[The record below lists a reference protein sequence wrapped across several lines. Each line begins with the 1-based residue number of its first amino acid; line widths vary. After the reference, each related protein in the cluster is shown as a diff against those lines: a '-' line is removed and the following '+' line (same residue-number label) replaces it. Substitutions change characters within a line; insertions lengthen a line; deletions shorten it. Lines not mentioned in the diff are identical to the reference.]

1 MPVPGSFGS
10 LLYKNGQ
17 INFDPLSIG
26 DDGTTGISVPTFG
39 FVSTNPAS
47 LLLHWSDKTFA
58 ARTPGG
64 STQNQHGVIRTFGG
78 GNTVTP
84 AGTVMLG
91 PLTTLNC
98 VTGLPA
104 PCPAITSAVE
114 YRAALFAWTTGMVRI
129 TDMAG
134 DYHTIRSATGFDVAA
149 TGPAGTTR
157 RIQLVSPSTASFAP
171 TGSFGLVGF
180 PDVTSGVAIL
190 TLNVIPVPEPAGLM
204 SLVAGVGMLL
214 LARRRRA

>member
-17 INFDPLSIG
+17 INFDPLPIG

-104 PCPAITSAVE
+104 PCPAITP
-114 YRAALFAWTTGMVRI
+114 WTTGMVRI

-180 PDVTSGVAIL
+180 PDVTSGMAIL
-190 TLNVIPVPEPAGLM
+190 TLSVIPVPEPAGLM